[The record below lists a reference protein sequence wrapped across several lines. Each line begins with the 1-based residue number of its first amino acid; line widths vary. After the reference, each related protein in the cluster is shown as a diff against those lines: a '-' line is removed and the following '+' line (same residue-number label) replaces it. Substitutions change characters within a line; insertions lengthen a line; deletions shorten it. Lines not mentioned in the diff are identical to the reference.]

1 MNFTRPEFVRG
12 AIAAWVWFLVLHQIA
27 LIPLG
32 GYGLLALY
40 VTLPWSIGALLLAS
54 PVAYVLA
61 LGLRTQ
67 PRARWHLV
75 AFAAL
80 GLVVGTIATAMAL
93 LLSAWGIPSDG
104 SVPTWCGAVVALS
117 AGPAVALG
125 WWHSARRS
133 HATDR
138 GDAIQREGGDPDAQF
153 EDSI

>member
-1 MNFTRPEFVRG
+1 MSGRPGVSSARTRTEPINFTRSEFVRG
-12 AIAAWVWFLVLHQIA
+12 AIAAWAWFLVLHQIA

-67 PRARWHLV
+67 PRVGWHLV

-93 LLSAWGIPSDG
+93 LLPAWGIPSDG
-104 SVPTWCGAVVALS
+104 SVPTWCGVVVALS

-133 HATDR
+133 LAR
-138 GDAIQREGGDPDAQF
+138 G
-153 EDSI
+153 